1 MKKIVLL
8 LVIAAFMVAGI
19 FSPAVSAAG
28 TADGKEILDGEL
40 SEEFFVG
47 VSACEQINRIYSFT
61 VEDLE
66 A

>member
-28 TADGKEILDGEL
+28 TADGKEILDKDYVPYDIY
-40 SEEFFVG
+40 EFHWDSHWSV
-47 VSACEQINRIYSFT
+47 
-61 VEDLE
+61 
-66 A
+66 